1 MKILFIV
8 TSAELGYWLPELT
21 RPYWH
26 LTERGHSVTLASP
39 AGGAVR
45 HDRLSNPHSE
55 GSWEAGCIVSKG
67 FLADAALA
75 ATLENT
81 TPLTGLDAAA
91 YDAVH
96 VVGGIGAA
104 VDLYPN
110 PEVARLLAAFWNA
123 GKVVGAICHGTIALG
138 NLPTQ
143 LAGRAVTGFSL
154 AEDLEAEKLYGKDF
168 IPHYP
173 QPVLEQAGMRFSH
186 VEPWGVRAVVD
197 GKLVTGQ
204 NQQSASEYS
213 LALLHAL
220 DGAEPVLNFS
230 KESA

>member
-26 LTERGHSVTLASP
+26 FTERGHSVTLASP

-55 GSWEAGCIVSKG
+55 GSWEAGCLVSKG
-67 FLADAALA
+67 FLADPALA
-75 ATLENT
+75 ALLEHT
-81 TPLTGLDAAA
+81 APLAGVDPAG

-96 VVGGIGAA
+96 VVGGTGAA

-110 PEVARLLAAFWNA
+110 PEVARLLLALWSA

-138 NLPTQ
+138 NLTTE
-143 LAGRAVTGFSL
+143 LAGRSVTGFSL

-197 GKLVTGQ
+197 GELVTGQ
-204 NQQSASEYS
+204 NQQSASEYA
-213 LALLHAL
+213 LAFLHAL
-220 DGAEPVLNFS
+220 HGANPVINLN